1 MKVRIIVELSSK
13 NEQSIKSIKD
23 VVQYIRSGKFQRDME
38 SDGTTKCAKCKATVE
53 VLEEEQTRLPVP
65 PDKWETPLG

>member
-13 NEQSIKSIKD
+13 NEDSIKSIKD

-38 SDGTTKCAKCKATVE
+38 SDGTKIKCAKCKATVE
-53 VLEEEQTRLPVP
+53 VLEEEQK
-65 PDKWETPLG
+65 DE